1 MSEEKMMQEGTVSE
15 EAVSEEVVPKVEKPA
30 EDHGKNR
37 EKKPM
42 TEKQKKWFNA
52 VTTAIM
58 VIALA
63 AFLYSGY
70 QLISTWREYKQAEDF
85 YKDLTFPVPP
95 PVILGTEEMTE
106 SVTPSEKETESIAP
120 ETSIDETENGETQA
134 PSDEQTEAP
143 IHTPTEAPTEA
154 PAPPID
160 WVAVYN
166 QMKEQNP
173 DYIGWIFVGGT
184 KIYYPVVQA
193 EDNDYYLHRLF
204 DGTPNFSGTIFA
216 DYRCDDV
223 FKSGHTILYGH
234 NMYDGSMFANL
245 RYYEGE
251 WFYRIYPKFTVYTE
265 EGELTFE
272 IFSVYVTDPGS
283 DTYITRFGSDESY
296 VQWLKERQEKSHIN
310 INMELDASTVTLT
323 LSTCVNKNTQRLV
336 VHARRA
342 N

>member
-1 MSEEKMMQEGTVSE
+1 MSEEKM
-15 EAVSEEVVPKVEKPA
+15 K
-30 EDHGKNR
+30 R

-42 TEKQKKWFNA
+42 TEKQKKWFNV
-52 VTTAIM
+52 VTTLIM

-63 AFLYSGY
+63 VFLYSGY
-70 QLISTWREYKQAEDF
+70 QLISTWRDYKKAEEF
-85 YKDLTFPVPP
+85 YNELPFPTPP
-95 PVILGTEEMTE
+95 SIVLGTEEMTE
-106 SVTPSEKETESIAP
+106 PVSPSEKETEGVAP
-120 ETSIDETENGETQA
+120 ETSIGGTESGEAQPPSEEQTQA
-134 PSDEQTEAP
+134 PTEAS
-143 IHTPTEAPTEA
+143 TEAPTEA
-154 PAPPID
+154 PAPPVD
-160 WVAVYN
+160 WVAVYH
-166 QMKEQNP
+166 QMKDMNP

-204 DGTPNFSGTIFA
+204 DGTENFSGTIFA

-245 RYYEGE
+245 RYYEGK
-251 WFYRIYPKFTVYTE
+251 WFYDIYPKFTVYTE

-296 VQWLKERQEKSHIN
+296 VQWLKERQEKSHFDID
-310 INMELDASTVTLT
+310 MELDASTVTLT

-336 VHARRA
+336 VHARRV

>member
-1 MSEEKMMQEGTVSE
+1 MSEFI
-15 EAVSEEVVPKVEKPA
+15 
-30 EDHGKNR
+30 R
-37 EKKPM
+37 
-42 TEKQKKWFNA
+42 
-52 VTTAIM
+52 
-58 VIALA
+58 
-63 AFLYSGY
+63 
-70 QLISTWREYKQAEDF
+70 
-85 YKDLTFPVPP
+85 
-95 PVILGTEEMTE
+95 
-106 SVTPSEKETESIAP
+106 
-120 ETSIDETENGETQA
+120 
-134 PSDEQTEAP
+134 
-143 IHTPTEAPTEA
+143 
-154 PAPPID
+154 
-160 WVAVYN
+160 
-166 QMKEQNP
+166 
-173 DYIGWIFVGGT
+173 YIGWIFVGGT

-204 DGTPNFSGTIFA
+204 DGTPNFAGTIFA

-296 VQWLKERQEKSHIN
+296 VQWLKERQEKSHID

-336 VHARRA
+336 VHARRV